1 MMTYVNVNYRDNYC
15 DNRIII
21 SLAHSYPAS
30 NIDTYAWTIAK
41 RQVLKHFGCREVL
54 TSLVMN
60 QIFNMTKT
68 TTPSRTKR
76 ASEIRDYEGDEKTK
90 SDCPKTRACQT
101 NLKGLMPDKPV
112 LGVPLWQKNL
122 LFVRL
127 NSKILSRCPRP
138 PDNTWKSR
146 LFFSFFFSG
155 FVLKNMRNF
164 VTF

>member
-1 MMTYVNVNYRDNYC
+1 MPSNTNWCLEILLMMTYVNVNYRDNYC

-30 NIDTYAWTIAK
+30 NIDTYAWTIAE

-60 QIFNMTKT
+60 QKFNMTKT

-76 ASEIRDYEGDEKTK
+76 ASEIRDYGGDEKTK

-112 LGVPLWQKNL
+112 LGVPLWQKI
-122 LFVRL
+122 FYSSVWTP
-127 NSKILSRCPRP
+127 K
-138 PDNTWKSR
+138 
-146 LFFSFFFSG
+146 F
-155 FVLKNMRNF
+155 
-164 VTF
+164 